1 MPLDFTRGSSQL
13 LTSDTPFFGGKS
25 ESEMVA
31 KLENECQNWNKTAHK
46 PYLKHF
52 NLFEKKIENTCRV
65 VVTFMPHVKHICG

>member
-1 MPLDFTRGSSQL
+1 ML
-13 LTSDTPFFGGKS
+13 
-25 ESEMVA
+25 A